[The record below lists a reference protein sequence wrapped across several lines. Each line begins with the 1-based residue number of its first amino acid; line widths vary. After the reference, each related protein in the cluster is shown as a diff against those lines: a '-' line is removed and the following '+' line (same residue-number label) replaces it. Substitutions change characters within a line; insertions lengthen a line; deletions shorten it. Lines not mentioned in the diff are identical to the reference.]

1 MPHTQLFC
9 LCSVDVTAISTFRME
24 NVYVIVCI
32 LHTFLCRVL
41 LDTEM
46 GSTDTS
52 FYYIL
57 CLHLKYHIF
66 WSFGNWICQGIVSC
80 HLPAHSHKF
89 HFCWCCFVMLWIG
102 PTPLLTFVSILFIYL
117 HFDLLICYHRLTT
130 RLRACVVRSSRKS
143 ETSSKS
149 SPIYPEAWRQ
159 MKSAAIECN
168 GFYAECAICMAVLT
182 LR

>member
-1 MPHTQLFC
+1 MLVCIHSAVAIVMKVSDVGRSIVARINEHYAGTLMLCNRCSIVLRVIVCDSVCSVSSHCSLLLRSSLLISFKHLSLHVICPRRCLYALCDDSCQQMPHTQLFC

-66 WSFGNWICQGIVSC
+66 
-80 HLPAHSHKF
+80 
-89 HFCWCCFVMLWIG
+89 
-102 PTPLLTFVSILFIYL
+102 
-117 HFDLLICYHRLTT
+117 
-130 RLRACVVRSSRKS
+130 
-143 ETSSKS
+143 
-149 SPIYPEAWRQ
+149 
-159 MKSAAIECN
+159 
-168 GFYAECAICMAVLT
+168 
-182 LR
+182 